1 MDLEQK
7 IKDEKNEYQREW
19 RSRNKDK
26 IKKYNQR
33 YWERRV
39 IKQQQLKEGK

>member
-39 IKQQQLKEGK
+39 IKQQLKEEK